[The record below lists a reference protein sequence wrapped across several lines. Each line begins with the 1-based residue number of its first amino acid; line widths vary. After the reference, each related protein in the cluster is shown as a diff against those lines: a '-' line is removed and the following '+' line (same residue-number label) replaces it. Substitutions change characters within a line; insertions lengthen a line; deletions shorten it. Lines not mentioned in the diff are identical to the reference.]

1 MRVFVKN
8 LRGQS
13 LMPCS
18 QRKARLLLKN
28 KKAKIY
34 SYHPFTIQL
43 FYASGE
49 TIQKCHIGVDTGS
62 RHIGLAITSENKVL
76 FQGD

>member
-1 MRVFVKN
+1 
-8 LRGQS
+8 
-13 LMPCS
+13 MPCS

-49 TIQKCHIGVDTGS
+49 TIQMCHIGVDTGS
-62 RHIGLAITSENKVL
+62 RHIGRHFPVGLYCIRRAMQPPLQKY
-76 FQGD
+76 